1 MVCQKLV
8 NREFVADIIW
18 DPMKA
23 IIPVFKVNI
32 FESNAVSFL
41 KIGRLDSHERHTFVI
56 AFLHHT
62 KSEICVFQ
70 IDWLQKVEKKL
81 LVTLSQILDRQ
92 RIAYLFSTT

>member
-1 MVCQKLV
+1 
-8 NREFVADIIW
+8 
-18 DPMKA
+18 MKA

-41 KIGRLDSHERHTFVI
+41 KIGQLLDSHERHTFII

-70 IDWLQKVEKKL
+70 IDWLHKVE
-81 LVTLSQILDRQ
+81 
-92 RIAYLFSTT
+92 RIIVCGTVANFRSLPNYLPLFHHVK